1 VKARGATVIG
11 ISPVAHTAFDHH
23 IPIADLG
30 DATLVASAVPAQLL
44 GYELARLRGHDPD
57 MPRNLAKSVTVK

>member
-1 VKARGATVIG
+1 VKARGATVVGIG
-11 ISPVAHTAFDHH
+11 PEPHPVFDHH
-23 IPIADLG
+23 IATADSGGATAAAIA
-30 DATLVASAVPAQLL
+30 VAGQLL